1 MNASCFS
8 TMDMGFIFKSLAC
21 TFTTEFCDAKMNVSS
36 FPFVCLCTRL
46 KFSAQATFFTFLFV
60 VVFLRE
66 VSLKIATDCL
76 QLVFQRG

>member
-8 TMDMGFIFKSLAC
+8 TMDMWFIFKSLAY
-21 TFTTEFCDAKMNVSS
+21 TFTTEFCDAKINVSS

-46 KFSAQATFFTFLFV
+46 KFSAQATFFRFCLLLF
-60 VVFLRE
+60 FLRE
-66 VSLKIATDCL
+66 VSLKINTDCL